1 MTVGNICNCRLQN
14 NDIDKINEIIAILIM
29 IDFKTEHVLISFR
42 QNSGRRYKTEI
53 TFYYKTQRMRTRED
67 GKGKQTKQQASSTIK
82 NNVSESSFEFNVRL
96 RVG

>member
-42 QNSGRRYKTEI
+42 
-53 TFYYKTQRMRTRED
+53 
-67 GKGKQTKQQASSTIK
+67 
-82 NNVSESSFEFNVRL
+82 
-96 RVG
+96 